1 MNTRVETLQQIPLFK
16 SLSERSLQIIS
27 GLVTEESYDEGH
39 VVIEEGSDA
48 DKLYVLITG
57 EVEVVKNY
65 LQENSAAL
73 TVIPPTATF
82 GEIGLIDHDTRSA
95 TVVTTEPSHFLILE
109 REPFQVLLQNNIDI
123 CLTLLKVMC
132 SRLRQ
137 TSELATYR

>member
-1 MNTRVETLQQIPLFK
+1 MNTRIETLQQIPLFK
-16 SLSERSLQIIS
+16 SLSERSLQIIA
-27 GLVTEESYDEGH
+27 GLVTEESYGTGH
-39 VVIEEGSDA
+39 VVIEEGTDA

-95 TVVTTEPSHFLILE
+95 TVVTTEPCRFLVLE